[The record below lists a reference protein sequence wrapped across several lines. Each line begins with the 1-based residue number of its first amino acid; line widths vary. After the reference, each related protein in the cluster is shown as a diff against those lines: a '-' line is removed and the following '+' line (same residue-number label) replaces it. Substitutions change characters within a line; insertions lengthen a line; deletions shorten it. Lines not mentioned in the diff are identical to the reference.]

1 MAEYQG
7 KQVKLD
13 DPFRLPKGSKKKFG
27 VYVKNDKGNVIMVKY
42 GDPNLS
48 IKRDD
53 PERLKNFRA
62 RHNCDQKKDKTTPGY
77 WSCKFWEKGKPVS
90 KLLKQGKVSET
101 YIESEAMYMNL
112 TSQQKGKK
120 QAKVSSEGVFGYK
133 AAVEEAKR
141 IKKLY
146 PKSNVS
152 IMQHT
157 RKGNFKFATDSI
169 GIRRLEKQGYEV
181 VEVIREGIVSESDLK
196 FKGKEMKDHLDKA
209 KAKLKA
215 EYGSLETVDY
225 KKAMK
230 VVGATLAARLA
241 SRGMIKRSDG
251 STEKGKLGKTEEEQE
266 CNCGCNDCMNEDVNE
281 VYKDSGLGDWF
292 GKGGGGGKES
302 GGWDRFNSAGERI
315 GKCGD
320 AKKGAAYSACLSAE
334 KAKQLGKK
342 GIADFVQRKRAAQK
356 KAGDKAKGGESKK
369 GQKPVMVKTG
379 AKGLDKKNESLM
391 SFGKFLREG
400 ENKPN
405 NPALWKKA
413 IAKAKAK
420 FDVYPSAYANAWAS
434 KWYKGKGGTW
444 SKK

>member
-112 TSQQKGKK
+112 TSQQKGRK

-133 AAVEEAKR
+133 TAVEEAKR

-152 IMQHT
+152 IMQHA

-181 VEVIREGIVSESDLK
+181 VEVIREGIVSEAEWSQKYKDSIDCDNP
-196 FKGKEMKDHLDKA
+196 KGFSQKA
-209 KAKLKA
+209 HCEGKK
-215 EYGSLETVDY
+215 
-225 KKAMK
+225 KKA
-230 VVGATLAARLA
+230 
-241 SRGMIKRSDG
+241 
-251 STEKGKLGKTEEEQE
+251 EEEQE
-266 CNCGCNDCMNEDVNE
+266 CNCGCDDCMNEDVNE

-292 GKGGGGGKES
+292 GKGGGGGKEK
-302 GGWDRFNSAGERI
+302 GGWDRFNASGDRI

-320 AKKGAAYSACLSAE
+320 AKKGDAYSACLSAE
-334 KAKQLGKK
+334 KAQQLGKK
-342 GIADFVQRKRAAQK
+342 GRADFVKRKRAAQK

>member
-7 KQVKLD
+7 KQVKLN

-90 KLLKQGKVSET
+90 KLLKQGEVSET

-112 TSQQKGKK
+112 TPQQKRRK

-133 AAVEEAKR
+133 TAVEEAKR

-152 IMQHT
+152 IMQHA

-181 VEVIREGIVSESDLK
+181 VEVIREGFVSEAEWSQKYKDSIDCDNP
-196 FKGKEMKDHLDKA
+196 KGFSQKA
-209 KAKLKA
+209 HCEGKK
-215 EYGSLETVDY
+215 
-225 KKAMK
+225 KKA
-230 VVGATLAARLA
+230 
-241 SRGMIKRSDG
+241 
-251 STEKGKLGKTEEEQE
+251 EEEQE
-266 CNCGCNDCMNEDVNE
+266 CNCGCDDCMNE
-281 VYKDSGLGDWF
+281 VYKDAGLGDWF
-292 GKGGGGGKES
+292 RKGGGGGKEK
-302 GGWDRFNSAGERI
+302 GGWDRFNASGDRI

-320 AKKGAAYSACLSAE
+320 AKKGDAYSACLSAE
-334 KAKQLGKK
+334 KAEQLGKK
-342 GIADFVQRKRAAQK
+342 GRADFVKRKRAAQK

-379 AKGLDKKNESLM
+379 AKGLDKKNESYM
-391 SFGKFLREG
+391 SFKSFISE
-400 ENKPN
+400 ENVPN

-413 IAKAKAK
+413 IAKAKEK

-434 KWYKGKGGTW
+434 KWYKGEGGTW

>member
-7 KQVKLD
+7 KQVKLN

-90 KLLKQGKVSET
+90 KLLKQGEVSET

-112 TSQQKGKK
+112 TPQQKRRK
-120 QAKVSSEGVFGYK
+120 QAQVSARGVFGYK
-133 AAVEEAKR
+133 TAVEEAKR

-152 IMQHT
+152 IMQHA

-181 VEVIREGIVSESDLK
+181 VEVIREGFVSEAEWSQKYKDSIDCDNP
-196 FKGKEMKDHLDKA
+196 KGFSQKA
-209 KAKLKA
+209 HCEGKK
-215 EYGSLETVDY
+215 
-225 KKAMK
+225 KKA
-230 VVGATLAARLA
+230 
-241 SRGMIKRSDG
+241 
-251 STEKGKLGKTEEEQE
+251 EEEQE
-266 CNCGCNDCMNEDVNE
+266 CNCGCDDCMNEDVNE

-292 GKGGGGGKES
+292 GKGGGGGKEK
-302 GGWDRFNSAGERI
+302 GGWDRFNASGDRI

-320 AKKGAAYSACLSAE
+320 AKKGDAYSACLSAE
-334 KAKQLGKK
+334 KAQQLGKK
-342 GIADFVQRKRAAQK
+342 GRADFVKRKRAAQK

>member
-112 TSQQKGKK
+112 TSQQKGRK

-133 AAVEEAKR
+133 TAVEEAKR

-152 IMQHT
+152 IMQHA

-181 VEVIREGIVSESDLK
+181 VEVIREGIVSE
-196 FKGKEMKDHLDKA
+196 
-209 KAKLKA
+209 A
-215 EYGSLETVDY
+215 EWSQ
-225 KKAMK
+225 K
-230 VVGATLAARLA
+230 
-241 SRGMIKRSDG
+241 
-251 STEKGKLGKTEEEQE
+251 
-266 CNCGCNDCMNEDVNE
+266 
-281 VYKDSGLGDWF
+281 YKDSIDCDNPKEIF
-292 GKGGGGGKES
+292 TKGSLRRQEKES
-302 GGWDRFNSAGERI
+302 RRRARV
-315 GKCGD
+315 
-320 AKKGAAYSACLSAE
+320 
-334 KAKQLGKK
+334 QLW
-342 GIADFVQRKRAAQK
+342 V
-356 KAGDKAKGGESKK
+356 
-369 GQKPVMVKTG
+369 
-379 AKGLDKKNESLM
+379 
-391 SFGKFLREG
+391 
-400 ENKPN
+400 
-405 NPALWKKA
+405 
-413 IAKAKAK
+413 
-420 FDVYPSAYANAWAS
+420 
-434 KWYKGKGGTW
+434 
-444 SKK
+444 

>member
-7 KQVKLD
+7 KQVKLN

-90 KLLKQGKVSET
+90 KLLKQGEVSET

-112 TSQQKGKK
+112 TPQQKRRK

-133 AAVEEAKR
+133 TAVEEAKR

-152 IMQHT
+152 IMQHA

-169 GIRRLEKQGYEV
+169 GIRRLEKQGFEV
-181 VEVIREGIVSESDLK
+181 VEVIREGVVTESDLK
-196 FKGKEMKDHLDKA
+196 YKGKEMKDHLDKA

-215 EYGSLETVDY
+215 EYGSLENVDY

-251 STEKGKLGKTEEEQE
+251 STEKGKLGKTEEEQS
-266 CNCGCNDCMNEDVNE
+266 CNCGCDDCMNEDVNE

-302 GGWDRFNSAGERI
+302 GGWDRFNTAGERI

-342 GIADFVQRKRAAQK
+342 GIADFVKRKRAAQK

-413 IAKAKAK
+413 IAKAKEK

-434 KWYKGKGGTW
+434 KWYKSKGGTW

>member
-112 TSQQKGKK
+112 TSQQKGRK

-133 AAVEEAKR
+133 TAVEEAKR

-181 VEVIREGIVSESDLK
+181 VEVIREGIVSEAEWSQKYKDSIDCDNP
-196 FKGKEMKDHLDKA
+196 KGFSQKA
-209 KAKLKA
+209 HCEGKK
-215 EYGSLETVDY
+215 
-225 KKAMK
+225 KKA
-230 VVGATLAARLA
+230 
-241 SRGMIKRSDG
+241 
-251 STEKGKLGKTEEEQE
+251 EEEQE
-266 CNCGCNDCMNEDVNE
+266 CNCGYNDCMNEDVNE

>member
-112 TSQQKGKK
+112 TSQQKGRK

-133 AAVEEAKR
+133 TAVEEAKR

-152 IMQHT
+152 IMQHA

-181 VEVIREGIVSESDLK
+181 VEVIREGIVSEAEWSQKYKDSIDCDNP
-196 FKGKEMKDHLDKA
+196 KGFSQKA
-209 KAKLKA
+209 HCEGKK
-215 EYGSLETVDY
+215 
-225 KKAMK
+225 KKA
-230 VVGATLAARLA
+230 
-241 SRGMIKRSDG
+241 
-251 STEKGKLGKTEEEQE
+251 EEEQE